1 MRLSFLILFSFL
13 SFLQP
18 SKAQKIDQNKSFRP
32 FIALDE
38 IFKKAEKENKPIFFE
53 AFLPTCSHCIAY
65 DKTLSLPAIKTYL
78 DKNYHAYQ
86 LDLSKREN
94 NAFLRSRKIFIP
106 STPSFIVFSPK
117 GKVWNIEPVGEAT
130 NSVAGIIKLLDA
142 AKNPQQNQAQLLER
156 YGAGERNKE
165 NMISAAYFTRLSLDT
180 LKNVALVNDL
190 VQLIKPEEFEGETS
204 FLLIQKVMM
213 DDNNALF
220 QHFITHIKNYES
232 KFDSLEVKQTA
243 ENTIMTSLYSG
254 RARSYSPERLQ
265 RLKDGLQAIGLK
277 PQQIAARFIYLE
289 VLIDLDKK
297 LVDQAVTRVKN
308 YYGGKAIPEKEK
320 EFWCK
325 LLKKS
330 GSNECLLP

>member
-1 MRLSFLILFSFL
+1 MRLSFLILFSYL
-13 SFLQP
+13 SLIQP
-18 SKAQKIDQNKSFRP
+18 SWAQKIDQNKSFRP
-32 FIALDE
+32 FISIEE

-53 AFLPTCSHCIAY
+53 AFLPSCSHCIAY
-65 DKTLSLPAIKTYL
+65 DKTLGLPAIKTYL
-78 DKNYHAYQ
+78 DKNFHAYQ

-106 STPSFIVFSPK
+106 STPSFIVFSPQ
-117 GKVWNIEPVGEAT
+117 GKIWNIEPVGEAT
-130 NSVAGIIKLLDA
+130 NSVTGIIKLLDA
-142 AKNPQQNQAQLLER
+142 AKNPLQNHAQLLAR
-156 YGAGERNKE
+156 YAAGERNKE

-180 LKNVALVNDL
+180 AKNVTLVNDL
-190 VQLIKPEEFEGETS
+190 VKLIKPEEFEGETS

-213 DDNNALF
+213 DDDNALF
-220 QHFITHIKNYES
+220 QHFITHIKYYKS

-243 ENTIMTSLYSG
+243 ENTIMTSLYSS
-254 RARSYSPERLQ
+254 RARLYSPERLQ
-265 RLKDGLQAIGLK
+265 RLKNGLQAIGLN

-297 LVDQAVTRVKN
+297 LVDQAVSRVKN
-308 YYGGKAIPEKEK
+308 YYGDKAIPEKEK

-330 GSNECLLP
+330 GSNDCLLP

>member
-1 MRLSFLILFSFL
+1 MRLSSLMLFLFMCLI
-13 SFLQP
+13 QP
-18 SKAQKIDQNKSFRP
+18 LTAQKIDQNKSFRP
-32 FIALDE
+32 FIPIEE
-38 IFKKAEKENKPIFFE
+38 IFKKAAKENKPVFFE
-53 AFLPTCSHCIAY
+53 AFLPSCSHCIAY
-65 DKTLSLPAIKTYL
+65 DKTLSSPAIKAYL
-78 DKNYHAYQ
+78 DKNFHAYQ
-86 LDLSKREN
+86 LDLSKPEN

-106 STPSFIVFSPK
+106 STPSFIVFSPQ
-117 GKVWNIEPVGEAT
+117 GKVWNIEPVGEST
-130 NSVAGIIKLLDA
+130 NSVNGIIKLLDA
-142 AKNPQQNQAQLLER
+142 AKNPLQNHAQLVER
-156 YGAGERNKE
+156 YTIGERNKE

-180 LKNVALVNDL
+180 AKNITLVNDL
-190 VQLIKPEEFEGETS
+190 VKLIKPEEFEGETS

-213 DDNNALF
+213 DDDNALF
-220 QHFITHIKNYES
+220 HHFITHIKNYQS
-232 KFDSLEVKQTA
+232 KFDSVEVKQTA

-265 RLKDGLQAIGLK
+265 SLKNGLQAIGLK

-297 LVDQAVTRVKN
+297 LVDQAVARVKN

-330 GSNECLLP
+330 GSMECLLP